1 MQPAAHR
8 KLQRSPFFPGLPDQQ
23 ITSQLIYH
31 IWWSKSLTD
40 SYKWVW
46 HSLTPTSSPL
56 DFCHPFLYYWSNLY
70 LLILSIFIAPNFLV
84 KSLIL
89 QMILSCQAS
98 VNLSGR
104 WSLESCLIFSRLKCF
119 GTMLLHVIIIYQCRK
134 AVSIDIATLL
144 LFSASH
150 VQLARKIA
158 AQTIHNHDKWQ
169 LHPWWRWCYQ
179 YWTQRFQCC
188 SY

>member
-1 MQPAAHR
+1 MGLIPNWWVVLSFTYVQQQMFARRKGQNHLEADWVRPWMGGWMLIFNILVDTWSMQPAAHR
-8 KLQRSPFFPGLPDQQ
+8 KLQRSPLFPGLPDQQ
-23 ITSQLIYH
+23 ITSRLIYH

-89 QMILSCQAS
+89 QMIFNS
-98 VNLSGR
+98 
-104 WSLESCLIFSRLKCF
+104 ISRFDFELP
-119 GTMLLHVIIIYQCRK
+119 G
-134 AVSIDIATLL
+134 
-144 LFSASH
+144 
-150 VQLARKIA
+150 
-158 AQTIHNHDKWQ
+158 
-169 LHPWWRWCYQ
+169 
-179 YWTQRFQCC
+179 
-188 SY
+188 